1 MSPLNIVVGITGG
14 IAAYKAVGVVRALV
28 LAGHDVHVV
37 PTEGALRFV
46 GRPTL
51 EAISRNPVHTD
62 LYEGVAEVR
71 HVAIGQAAD
80 LIVIAP
86 ATANSIAK
94 LANGLADDL
103 LGNTVLASEAP
114 VVIAPAMHTEM
125 WSNAATR
132 ANVDTLRQRGVTIV
146 GPAVGQL
153 TGADSGPGRMAEP
166 DVIVEA
172 ALRRVAA
179 SARRDLAGRRIV
191 VTAGGTREP
200 LDPVR
205 FLGNRSSGKQGVALA
220 EAARARGADVTLIA
234 ANLEVVDPVGC
245 GIRPVSTAAELQAAV
260 IEEARAADVV
270 IMAAA
275 VADYRPASVSESKI
289 KKQPGDD
296 GLTLELV
303 RNPDILA
310 ELGHAPHEGTL
321 LVGFAAETEPDDDRL
336 IALGAAKLEAKG
348 ADLLVV
354 NRVGWTEGF
363 AGDENRVV
371 ILGAGGATLGR
382 SAGSKMSVADD
393 ILDVV
398 TRHLIGDQGDAPDT
412 LSASDPV
419 TTA

>member
-1 MSPLNIVVGITGG
+1 MPLNIVVGITGG

-46 GRPTL
+46 GKPTL

-86 ATANSIAK
+86 ATANAIAK
-94 LANGLADDL
+94 LAAGLADDL

-114 VVIAPAMHTEM
+114 IVIAPAMHTEM
-125 WSNAATR
+125 WANAATQ
-132 ANVDTLRQRGVTIV
+132 ANVATLRARGVTVV

-153 TGADSGPGRMAEP
+153 TGADSGPGRMEEP
-166 DVIVEA
+166 EAIVAA
-172 ALRRVAA
+172 ALAVVDARVAGDPGRDA
-179 SARRDLAGRRIV
+179 PATGDLAGRRVV

-205 FLGNRSSGKQGVALA
+205 FLGNRSSGKQGIALA
-220 EAARARGADVTLIA
+220 EAARARGAEVTLIA
-234 ANLEVVDPVGC
+234 ANLEVADPAGC
-245 GIRPVSTAAELQAAV
+245 DIRRVSTALELRDALRAAV
-260 IEEARAADVV
+260 AGADVV
-270 IMAAA
+270 VMAAA
-275 VADYRPASVSESKI
+275 VADYRPAAVSESKI
-289 KKQPGDD
+289 KKDQSDA

-310 ELGHAPHEGTL
+310 ELGAAPHDGTL
-321 LVGFAAETEPDDDRL
+321 LVGFAAETESDADRL
-336 IALGAAKLEAKG
+336 LELGRAKRRAKR

-354 NRVGWTEGF
+354 NRVGWHAGF
-363 AGDENRVV
+363 AADDNDVVV
-371 ILGAGGATLGR
+371 IGR
-382 SAGSKMSVADD
+382 DDRIVTEVRGTKSSVAHG
-393 ILDVV
+393 IMDVV
-398 TRHLIGDQGDAPDT
+398 VSELGTAADGAASTR
-412 LSASDPV
+412 
-419 TTA
+419 

>member
-1 MSPLNIVVGITGG
+1 MTLNIVVGITGG

-86 ATANSIAK
+86 ATANTIAK
-94 LANGLADDL
+94 LAAGLADDL

-125 WSNAATR
+125 WRNPATR
-132 ANVDTLRQRGVTIV
+132 ANIATLEARGVTVV

-153 TGADSGPGRMAEP
+153 TGADSGPGRMEEP
-166 DVIVEA
+166 EVIVAA
-172 ALRRVAA
+172 ALERAA
-179 SARRDLAGRRIV
+179 SPSEGDLAGRRIV

-205 FLGNRSSGKQGVALA
+205 FLGNRSSGKQGVAIA
-220 EAARARGADVTLIA
+220 EAARARGARVTLVA
-234 ANLEVVDPVGC
+234 ANLEIAEPDGC
-245 GIRPVSTAAELQAAV
+245 DVRRVSSALELQAAV
-260 IEEARAADVV
+260 TEAAQGADAVV
-270 IMAAA
+270 MAAA

-289 KKQPGDD
+289 KKDASND

-310 ELGHAPHEGTL
+310 GLGAAPHDGTL

-336 IALGAAKLEAKG
+336 LELGRAKRRAKG

-354 NRVGWTEGF
+354 NRVGWSEGF
-363 AGDENRVV
+363 ATEENAVVV
-371 ILGAGGATLGR
+371 IDGDDSIVTRLHGTKASVAGG
-382 SAGSKMSVADD
+382 

-398 TRHLIGDQGDAPDT
+398 VSKLTSTAERTKEA
-412 LSASDPV
+412 DP
-419 TTA
+419 A

>member
-1 MSPLNIVVGITGG
+1 MTLNIVVGITGG

-86 ATANSIAK
+86 ATANTIAK
-94 LANGLADDL
+94 LAAGLADDL

-125 WSNAATR
+125 WRHPATQ
-132 ANVDTLRQRGVTIV
+132 ANVATLVARGVTVV

-166 DVIVEA
+166 DDIVAA
-172 ALRRVAA
+172 ALERAA
-179 SARRDLAGRRIV
+179 SASNRDLAGRRVV

-205 FLGNRSSGKQGVALA
+205 FLGNRSSGKQGVAIA
-220 EAARARGADVTLIA
+220 EAARARGAQVTLVA
-234 ANLEVVDPVGC
+234 ANLEIAEPDGC
-245 GIRPVSTAAELQAAV
+245 DIRRVSSALELQAAV
-260 IEEARAADVV
+260 TDAAQGADVV
-270 IMAAA
+270 VMAAA
-275 VADYRPASVSESKI
+275 VADYRPAAVSESKI
-289 KKQPGDD
+289 KKDASSD

-310 ELGHAPHEGTL
+310 DLGAAPHDGTL
-321 LVGFAAETEPDDDRL
+321 LVGFAAETEPDDERL
-336 IALGAAKLEAKG
+336 LELGRAKRRAKG

-354 NRVGWTEGF
+354 NRVGWNEGF
-363 AGDENRVV
+363 ATDENAVV
-371 ILGAGGATLGR
+371 VVDRDDAVVTRLHGT
-382 SAGSKMSVADD
+382 KTSVADG

-398 TRHLIGDQGDAPDT
+398 VSKLTSTATERMKEA
-412 LSASDPV
+412 DP
-419 TTA
+419 A

>member
-1 MSPLNIVVGITGG
+1 MSRLNIVVGITGG

-94 LANGLADDL
+94 LAAGLADDL

-125 WSNAATR
+125 WANPATR
-132 ANVDTLRQRGVTIV
+132 QNVETLRARGITVV

-153 TGADSGPGRMAEP
+153 TGADRGPGRMEEP

-172 ALRRVAA
+172 SLRAAGA
-179 SARRDLAGRRIV
+179 SARHDLAGRRVV

-205 FLGNRSSGKQGVALA
+205 FLGNRSSGKQGVAIA
-220 EAARARGADVTLIA
+220 EAARARGAEVTLIA
-234 ANLEVVDPVGC
+234 ANLEVGEPVGC
-245 GIRPVSTAAELQAAV
+245 GVRAVSTTAELQEAV
-260 IEEARAADVV
+260 VDEARRADVV
-270 IMAAA
+270 VMAAA
-275 VADYRPASVSESKI
+275 VADFRPAAVSESKI
-289 KKQPGDD
+289 KKQPGDA

-310 ELGHAPHEGTL
+310 ELAAAPHDAL
-321 LVGFAAETEPDDDRL
+321 LVGFAAETEPDDER
-336 IALGAAKLEAKG
+336 IVELGAAKLAAKG

-354 NRVGWTEGF
+354 NRVGWNEGF
-363 AGDENRVV
+363 ARDENRVV
-371 ILGAGGATLGR
+371 ILERGGAVVDRR
-382 SAGSKMSVADD
+382 SGSKMSVADG

-398 TRHLIGDQGDAPDT
+398 ARHLGGDPLGTADT
-412 LSASDPV
+412 LGEPGPAP
-419 TTA
+419 TA

>member
-86 ATANSIAK
+86 ATANTIAK
-94 LANGLADDL
+94 LATGLADDL

-125 WSNAATR
+125 WRHPATQ
-132 ANVDTLRQRGVTIV
+132 ANIATLRSRGVTVV

-153 TGADSGPGRMAEP
+153 TGADSGPGRMEEP
-166 DVIVEA
+166 EVIAAA
-172 ALRRVAA
+172 ALEVAA
-179 SARRDLAGRRIV
+179 ASGRRDLAGVRIV

-205 FLGNRSSGKQGVALA
+205 FLGNRSSGKQGVAIA
-220 EAARARGADVTLIA
+220 RAARARGADVVLIA
-234 ANLEVVDPVGC
+234 ANLEVPDPTGC
-245 GIRPVSTAAELQAAV
+245 DIRRVSTALELQAAV
-260 IEEARAADVV
+260 TEAALDADVV
-270 IMAAA
+270 VMAAA
-275 VADYRPASVSESKI
+275 VADYRPADVSETKL
-289 KKQPGDD
+289 KKDASDD

-310 ELGHAPHEGTL
+310 GLGHAPHDGTL

-336 IALGAAKLEAKG
+336 LALGRAKREAKG

-354 NRVGWTEGF
+354 NRVGWNEGF
-363 AGDENRVV
+363 ATDENAVVV
-371 ILGAGGATLGR
+371 IGR
-382 SAGSKMSVADD
+382 DGEIVTRAHGTKTSVADD

-398 TRHLIGDQGDAPDT
+398 VSETT
-412 LSASDPV
+412 
-419 TTA
+419 TTAVAADTAKEHEPTT

>member
-1 MSPLNIVVGITGG
+1 MSPLNVVVGITGG

-51 EAISRNPVHTD
+51 EAISRNPVHTE

-86 ATANSIAK
+86 ATANTIAK
-94 LANGLADDL
+94 LATGLADDL

-125 WSNAATR
+125 WRHPATQ
-132 ANVDTLRQRGVTIV
+132 ANIATLRSRGVTIV

-153 TGADSGPGRMAEP
+153 TGADSGPGRMEEP
-166 DVIVEA
+166 EVIVQA
-172 ALRRVAA
+172 ALERAAA
-179 SARRDLAGRRIV
+179 SARRDLAGLRVV

-205 FLGNRSSGKQGVALA
+205 FLGNRSSGKQGVAIA
-220 EAARARGADVTLIA
+220 EAARARGAEVTLIA
-234 ANLEVVDPVGC
+234 ANLEIAEPAGC
-245 GIRPVSTAAELQAAV
+245 DIRRVSTALELQEAVTDAA
-260 IEEARAADVV
+260 RGADVV
-270 IMAAA
+270 VMAAA
-275 VADYRPASVSESKI
+275 VADYRPADVSESKI
-289 KKQPGDD
+289 KKDVSD
-296 GLTLELV
+296 EGLTLELV

-310 ELGHAPHEGTL
+310 GLGHAPHDGTL
-321 LVGFAAETEPDDDRL
+321 LVGFAAETEPDDEQL
-336 IALGAAKLEAKG
+336 LALGRAKREAKG

-354 NRVGWTEGF
+354 NRVGWAEGF
-363 AGDENRVV
+363 ATDENTVVV
-371 ILGAGGATLGR
+371 IGR
-382 SAGSKMSVADD
+382 SGAVVTRAHGTKMSVADD

-398 TRHLIGDQGDAPDT
+398 VSETTITAVAADT
-412 LSASDPV
+412 TKEHEP
-419 TTA
+419 T